1 MRHRGGVSSAHR
13 AAPARISPAR
23 PVGRH
28 AVAAAAQAGIL
39 AGRARR
45 QIRGPRGTRRHP
57 VHVSGD
63 RADDRDATRSARVPG
78 PTRAVVRVGDA
89 RARFRPTASG
99 APRRSGTAGEELP
112 RDLGAR
118 PVCPAGPTDGVAR
131 VTVRYLRHP
140 ELRFTAVE
148 GEGVVLHLRTRRYF
162 TVSESGLAVLEALAA
177 PRTLEE
183 LVPVV
188 LNRYEV
194 TPERAEQSVRDFLE
208 RCLTADLLAV
218 ERVG

>member
-1 MRHRGGVSSAHR
+1 
-13 AAPARISPAR
+13 
-23 PVGRH
+23 
-28 AVAAAAQAGIL
+28 
-39 AGRARR
+39 
-45 QIRGPRGTRRHP
+45 
-57 VHVSGD
+57 
-63 RADDRDATRSARVPG
+63 
-78 PTRAVVRVGDA
+78 
-89 RARFRPTASG
+89 
-99 APRRSGTAGEELP
+99 
-112 RDLGAR
+112 
-118 PVCPAGPTDGVAR
+118 